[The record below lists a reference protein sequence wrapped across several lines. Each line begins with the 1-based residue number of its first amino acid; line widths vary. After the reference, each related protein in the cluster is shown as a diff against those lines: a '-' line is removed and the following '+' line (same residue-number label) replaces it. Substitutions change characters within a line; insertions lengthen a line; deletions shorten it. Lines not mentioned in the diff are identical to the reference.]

1 MNAFTDP
8 AVIALTVAYLGAAGV
23 FVALVART
31 PRPRF
36 KAEQAKPITRVIVHT
51 DAPLQAE
58 DLQAISHLLAAHFDN
73 PDAVYDA
80 IVAQVA
86 ADEAAGVHGP
96 GLDDALDRIT
106 EDGAA

>member
-1 MNAFTDP
+1 VNAFTDP

-23 FVALVART
+23 FVALVARA

-36 KAEQAKPITRVIVHT
+36 KVEQARPITRVTVHT
-51 DAPLQAE
+51 DAPLQAG
-58 DLQAISHLLAAHFDN
+58 DLEAISHLLAAHFDN

-86 ADEAAGVHGP
+86 ADEAAE
-96 GLDDALDRIT
+96 GLDAALDRIT